1 VTLDENKA
9 LVRRLI
15 EEAVNE
21 RNLDAVDELADSELA
36 IAAKRWIGPFRPRS
50 RTSP

>member
-1 VTLDENKA
+1 VALDENKE

-15 EEAVNE
+15 EEGINE

-36 IAAKRWIGPFRPRS
+36 TAAKRWIGPFRTSFP
-50 RTSP
+50 TSP